1 MTTAPVTSGLLA
13 LVSGAAPST
22 PGSARR
28 AAGPDPSDGPPVVV
42 DREAAREAAER
53 ELTRSEYSD
62 AKPGPVRRAA
72 DWLVEQVEQLLGLTA
87 DGGTAGWV
95 RIAVL
100 LVLAVLVALAVPA
113 LLRRLGP
120 LRRHTPGDEP
130 SLFTTGPRDA
140 RQHRAAA
147 ERFAAAGDWER
158 ALQERMRAV
167 VRSLEE
173 ANIVA
178 ASPARTAGEAAEEA
192 GRALPRLAPALAEA
206 AASFDEVTYAHRR
219 VSSTAYHQVTSVDT
233 ALEQHRRTSRATTVA
248 SGGRR

>member
-1 MTTAPVTSGLLA
+1 MTSGPLKLA
-13 LVSGAAPST
+13 SDAAPSA
-22 PGSARR
+22 PGTSRSP
-28 AAGPDPSDGPPVVV
+28 GNPDPSDGPPVVL

-53 ELTRSEYSD
+53 ELTRSEYSETE
-62 AKPGPVRRAA
+62 PGPVRRAA
-72 DWLVEQVEQLLGLTA
+72 DWLVDQVEQLLGLTA

-113 LLRRLGP
+113 LRRRLGP
-120 LRRHTPGDEP
+120 LRRRTPGDEP
-130 SLFTTGPRDA
+130 RLFAAGPRGSH
-140 RQHRAAA
+140 QHRDAA
-147 ERFAAAGDWER
+147 EQFAATGDWDK

-173 ANIVA
+173 ANVLA
-178 ASPARTAGEAAEEA
+178 PSPARTAGEAAEEA
-192 GRALPRLAPALAEA
+192 GRALPELAPALTEA

-219 VSSTAYHQVTSVDT
+219 VSSTAYDQVRKVDT
-233 ALEQHRRTSRATTVA
+233 ALEQHRRTSATARVA